1 VITGIWAILTGLK
14 VFVQP
19 SVMTGGSPGN
29 ATRVMYMHI
38 YDNAFEY
45 FEMGYATALGFILS
59 IIILIFS
66 LINLRI
72 NVKEDD

>member
-1 VITGIWAILTGLK
+1 

-19 SVMTGGSPGN
+19 AVMTGGSPGN
-29 ATRVMYMHI
+29 STRVMYMHI

-59 IIILIFS
+59 FIILCFS
-66 LINLRI
+66 LLNLKL
-72 NVKEDD
+72 NTGEDV